1 MKYTVETPYPYKF
14 YSCKTLKEA
23 KRKRSEL
30 RKQGI
35 KASIVVTTD
44 NGDDYILAD

>member
-1 MKYTVETPYPYKF
+1 MKYTVETPYPYRF
-14 YSCKTLKEA
+14 FHFDTLKEA
-23 KRKRSEL
+23 KQKRSEL

>member
-1 MKYTVETPYPYKF
+1 MKYTVETPYPYRF
-14 YSCKTLKEA
+14 FHFDTLEEA

-44 NGDDYILAD
+44 NGDDYILVD